1 MNMGMIDRVARV
13 IIGIALLV
21 VAFLA
26 VQGAWQIVLWVIGG
40 ILVITALIGF
50 CPLYYPFHFSTK
62 K

>member
-1 MNMGMIDRVARV
+1 MNMGIDRVVRV
-13 IIGIALLV
+13 IIGVAILL
-21 VAFLA
+21 VAFLV

-40 ILVITALIGF
+40 IFVLTALIGF

>member
-1 MNMGMIDRVARV
+1 MNIGMIDRVARV